1 MAHAATFIKGIRSRD
16 PGIAAL
22 CELLYYLSWIW
33 NFREKCINLKKVW
46 GIVYFFISFRL
57 F

>member
-22 CELLYYLSWIW
+22 CEFTLLPVL
-33 NFREKCINLKKVW
+33 NMKLP
-46 GIVYFFISFRL
+46 
-57 F
+57 